1 LEAPSDSLNQVERIH
16 DPIRE
21 ESKRVIQ
28 QLNELG
34 IDTVMMTGDS
44 DRTARAVADRLGI
57 RRMYSEVLPE
67 DKAQFVRDEKRRGR
81 KVLMIGDGVNDTPA
95 LADADAAIAVSNGA
109 AIAREI
115 ADITITEENLEKLLE
130 LREIAMATQ
139 DRIHFNYRM
148 IISVNTA
155 LILLGVF
162 GIMTPATTAY
172 LHNFSTL
179 ALSLHSMTDLPV
191 KQRKHYSAETV
202 QQPA

>member
-1 LEAPSDSLNQVERIH
+1 MRVPVPDVSVVDLTCRLAKPASLDDI
-16 DPIRE
+16 
-21 ESKRVIQ
+21 
-28 QLNELG
+28 
-34 IDTVMMTGDS
+34 
-44 DRTARAVADRLGI
+44 ARAIKKAAKEGPMKGVLG
-57 RRMYSEVLPE
+57 YTE
-67 DKAQFVRDEKRRGR
+67 EKVVSTDFRGQAYTC
-81 KVLMIGDGVNDTPA
+81 IY
-95 LADADAAIAVSNGA
+95 DADAAIAVSNGA

-191 KQRKHYSAETV
+191 KQRKHVSAETV